1 MIAPVAVFEMEGSSY
16 LIATPHFLV
25 LRKTLKRSIER
36 LGGGVFGGGEL
47 SWANRR
53 EGKGRET
60 RRQRQRGKDKG
71 GGNQRA
77 RAVCG
82 DIILIVLLR
91 STCTAA
97 DDAWASHQEVER
109 RVDSGGG
116 MGNVPDT
123 APPRAPCGGF
133 PRQGSGWISK
143 RQPLFINADG
153 PVCMHSVFDWIAT

>member
-25 LRKTLKRSIER
+25 LRKTVKRSIER
-36 LGGGVFGGGEL
+36 LGGVLRGEGRGGGEL

-123 APPRAPCGGF
+123 APSSR
-133 PRQGSGWISK
+133 
-143 RQPLFINADG
+143 PLRRVPTTRLRLDLQETAI
-153 PVCMHSVFDWIAT
+153 IY

>member
-1 MIAPVAVFEMEGSSY
+1 M
-16 LIATPHFLV
+16 
-25 LRKTLKRSIER
+25 
-36 LGGGVFGGGEL
+36 
-47 SWANRR
+47 
-53 EGKGRET
+53 
-60 RRQRQRGKDKG
+60 QRQRGKDKG

-91 STCTAA
+91 STCTTA

-109 RVDSGGG
+109 RVDSGCGSRRDG
-116 MGNVPDT
+116 QLSPT
-123 APPRAPCGGF
+123 QRPPRAPCGGF

-143 RQPLFINADG
+143 RQRLFINADG